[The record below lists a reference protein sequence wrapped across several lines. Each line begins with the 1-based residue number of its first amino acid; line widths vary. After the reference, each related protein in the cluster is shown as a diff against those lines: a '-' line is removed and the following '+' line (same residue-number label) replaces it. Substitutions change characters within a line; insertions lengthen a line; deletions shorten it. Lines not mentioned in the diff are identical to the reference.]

1 MLTTFTIALVA
12 SASVACA
19 LIASE
24 KYHGHLTGD
33 AQGTGPQKIH
43 DGSVPRV
50 GGVGI
55 FLGFCSALLYCK
67 AFVPSAR
74 EVSAPIWLIL
84 ALSVPFAAGLL
95 EDITKRVRPAI
106 RLMATFIGAGIAF
119 FFCNAALSRFDVP
132 GVDALLALHPI
143 FQLAFTLFCVGGIA
157 HAFNLSDGL
166 NGLLGGLVC
175 TASLGLALVAWRL
188 GDQHI
193 LFSALALCGATAGFL
208 LGNYPWPRIFAGDG
222 GAYFCG
228 TAVALLCIMLV
239 ARNPSISPW
248 SALAMV
254 LYPFTDTACAIL
266 RRLIQRR
273 PISQPDAEHLHTLLA
288 RWLSRE
294 YPVNGRNFASFLIV
308 ATTFPVALT
317 GSAIAAS
324 TPALVGLAIA
334 YFVTFACVYFA
345 LYRRVVSG
353 PATSDPVRA
362 ESTASSD

>member
-50 GGVGI
+50 GGIGI
-55 FLGFCSALLYCK
+55 FLGFCAALLYCK

-119 FFCNAALSRFDVP
+119 FFCNAALTRFDVP

-266 RRLIQRR
+266 RRVLQRR

-288 RWLSRE
+288 RWLSKR
-294 YPVNGRNFASFLIV
+294 YPTNGRNVASFLIV
-308 ATTFPVALT
+308 MATLPFALAAVAMAT
-317 GSAIAAS
+317 S
-324 TPALVGLAIA
+324 TPALVALSAA
-334 YFVTFACVYFA
+334 YFTLFCVAYLA
-345 LYRRVVSG
+345 LYRRVAG
-353 PATSDPVRA
+353 PTSSRRTVV
-362 ESTASSD
+362 ESAAASD

>member
-50 GGVGI
+50 GGIGI
-55 FLGFCSALLYCK
+55 FLGFCAALLYCK

-193 LFSALALCGATAGFL
+193 LFSTLALCGATAGFL

-266 RRLIQRR
+266 RRVLQRR

-288 RWLSRE
+288 RWLSKR
-294 YPVNGRNFASFLIV
+294 YPTNGRNVASFLIV
-308 ATTFPVALT
+308 MATLPFALAAVAMAT
-317 GSAIAAS
+317 S
-324 TPALVGLAIA
+324 TPALVALSAA
-334 YFVTFACVYFA
+334 YFTLFCVAYLA
-345 LYRRVVSG
+345 LYRRVAG
-353 PATSDPVRA
+353 PTSSRRTVV
-362 ESTASSD
+362 ESAAASD

>member
-1 MLTTFTIALVA
+1 MLDSERMKPALR
-12 SASVACA
+12 
-19 LIASE
+19 I
-24 KYHGHLTGD
+24 
-33 AQGTGPQKIH
+33 I
-43 DGSVPRV
+43 
-50 GGVGI
+50 
-55 FLGFCSALLYCK
+55 LL
-67 AFVPSAR
+67 
-74 EVSAPIWLIL
+74 APAL

-119 FFCNAALSRFDVP
+119 FFCNAALTRFDVP

-193 LFSALALCGATAGFL
+193 LFSTLALCGATAGFL

-266 RRLIQRR
+266 RRVLQRR

-288 RWLSRE
+288 RWLSKR
-294 YPVNGRNFASFLIV
+294 YPTNGRNVASFLIV
-308 ATTFPVALT
+308 AATLPFALAAVAMAT
-317 GSAIAAS
+317 S
-324 TPALVGLAIA
+324 TPALVALSAA
-334 YFVTFACVYFA
+334 YFTLFCVAYLA
-345 LYRRVVSG
+345 LYRRVAG
-353 PATSDPVRA
+353 PTSSRRTVV
-362 ESTASSD
+362 ESAAASD

>member
-50 GGVGI
+50 GGIGI
-55 FLGFCSALLYCK
+55 FLGFCAALLYCK

-193 LFSALALCGATAGFL
+193 LFSTLALCGATAGFL

-266 RRLIQRR
+266 RRVLQRR

-288 RWLSRE
+288 RWLSKR
-294 YPVNGRNFASFLIV
+294 YPTNGRNVASFLIV
-308 ATTFPVALT
+308 AATLPFALAAVAMAT
-317 GSAIAAS
+317 S
-324 TPALVGLAIA
+324 TPALVALSAA
-334 YFVTFACVYFA
+334 YFTLFCVAYLA
-345 LYRRVVSG
+345 LYRRVAG
-353 PATSDPVRA
+353 PTSSRRTVV
-362 ESTASSD
+362 ESAAASD

>member
-55 FLGFCSALLYCK
+55 FLGFCAALLYCK

-193 LFSALALCGATAGFL
+193 LFSTLALCGATAGFL

-266 RRLIQRR
+266 RRVLQRR

-288 RWLSRE
+288 RWLSKR
-294 YPVNGRNFASFLIV
+294 YPTNGRNVASFLIV
-308 ATTFPVALT
+308 MATLPFALAAVAMAT
-317 GSAIAAS
+317 S
-324 TPALVGLAIA
+324 TPALVALSAA
-334 YFVTFACVYFA
+334 YFTLFCVAYLA
-345 LYRRVVSG
+345 LYRRVAG
-353 PATSDPVRA
+353 PTSSRRTVV
-362 ESTASSD
+362 ESAAASD